1 MTTIEL
7 NNSYYLIITYFL
19 RKFLSPFKLIPLEE
33 YRILSSSS
41 SSSSI
46 RSVNENINFSNTN
59 SKLLSLR
66 KKNFFLLRRS
76 FSNDFLEISSS
87 SRNLFFPRNIEDIS
101 WCFFF
106 LAIFPGLEM
115 GRVNF
120 ETVLLILERR
130 YSKILHHRS
139 ATRFINMISR
149 SRNEAAP
156 SAVVWRVLRVLSARI
171 IRYSFSST
179 WRSRR
184 LFYFMSPWLHLRLA
198 NLYIKL
204 YVNIFAKF
212 HLILSPRLYIR
223 LFSWFFK

>member
-66 KKNFFLLRRS
+66 KKKLF
-76 FSNDFLEISSS
+76 SSS
-87 SRNLFFPRNIEDIS
+87 SPIFQRFSRNLFFEPKSFFSKKYRRYFVM
-101 WCFFF
+101 FFF

-212 HLILSPRLYIR
+212 HLILSPRLYIHI
-223 LFSWFFK
+223 FFWFFK